1 MKKAFA
7 SIFCL
12 TLLLGIATTAF
23 AEKTT
28 LYALD
33 GRTLSVDENQIA
45 VYTAD
50 GMGWFL
56 EKPVTMYA
64 ADGRTIVVPA
74 DRVEAQKAVGWFV
87 KEEQPEYAPPTEA
100 PQTPENNAPIASGEA
115 VVKYTDGT
123 IIKVPEAHVS
133 MYKTLGWEKVN
144 LQFNQFGNV
153 IVYNSEGNSREILF
167 EEVSKYIK
175 EGWLFAAPGT
185 ETEDTESPSL
195 PEGEKITIYHYDGST
210 KEIYS
215 NEYDSYRVK
224 SWGLTYDEAV
234 YTYAVLGDGG
244 ENVGANAL
252 LENKKYELAYR
263 KIEDALSKI
272 EAGNSEYVQMLY
284 SLRSNIL
291 KIWGTAANSP
301 LGFINYWFT
310 ERNEKKVIAFE
321 YRNLGDKQIT
331 YIGLDFDICDSEGNV
346 IETNAGYYY
355 VNNLKLLP
363 CDKARVLWAIKSGDT
378 ATSIKDLKVKE
389 VRFSDGTSWKAA
401 E

>member
-1 MKKAFA
+1 MKKTF
-7 SIFCL
+7 IWILCL
-12 TLLLGIATTAF
+12 ILLLGITTTAF

-28 LYALD
+28 LYSLD
-33 GRTLSVDENQIA
+33 GRTLAVDENQVN
-45 VYTAD
+45 VYTAE

-74 DRVEAQKAVGWFV
+74 DRVEAQIAVGWFV

-100 PQTPENNAPIASGEA
+100 PQPPQSNSPVSEGEA

-123 IIKVPEAHVS
+123 IIKVPEAHVP
-133 MYKTLGWEKVN
+133 MYKTLGWKKVN
-144 LQFNQFGNV
+144 PQFNQFGNV
-153 IVYNSEGNSREILF
+153 IIYNSEGNSKEVLF
-167 EEVSKYIK
+167 DDVPKYIK

-185 ETEDTESPSL
+185 ETEEPDVPSFS
-195 PEGEKITIYHYDGST
+195 ETEKITVYHYDGSV
-210 KEIYS
+210 KEIYA
-215 NEYDSYRVK
+215 NEFDSYRAQ
-224 SWGLTYDEAV
+224 SWGRTYEEAV
-234 YTYAVLGDGG
+234 YTYSVLGDGG
-244 ENVGANAL
+244 ENAGANAL
-252 LENKKYELAYR
+252 LENKKYEFAYR
-263 KIEDALSKI
+263 KLEDALSKI

-291 KIWGTAANSP
+291 DTWEAAAKSP

-310 ERNEKKVIAFE
+310 ERSGKRVIAFE
-321 YRNLGDKQIT
+321 YRNLSDKRIT
-331 YIGLDFDICDSEGNV
+331 YIGLDFDICDNEGNV

-355 VNNLKLLP
+355 VNNLQLAP
-363 CDKARVLWAIKSGDT
+363 CDDTRVLWAIKSGDT